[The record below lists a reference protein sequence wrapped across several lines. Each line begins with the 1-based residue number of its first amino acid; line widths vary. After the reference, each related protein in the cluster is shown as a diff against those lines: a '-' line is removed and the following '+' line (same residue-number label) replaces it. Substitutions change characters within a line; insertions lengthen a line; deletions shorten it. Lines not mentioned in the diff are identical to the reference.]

1 MDPVSLIAIISA
13 SSALVVAVLTHI
25 KYSKCCGFV
34 LRTTEGNEPVT
45 PGLTTPL
52 INTHSAPI
60 NTHSAPF
67 NTHSAPVDIPKVVI
81 KKNYL

>member
-34 LRTTEGNEPVT
+34 LRTTEGNESIT
-45 PGLTTPL
+45 PSLITPL
-52 INTHSAPI
+52 INQPSEPI
-60 NTHSAPF
+60 P
-67 NTHSAPVDIPKVVI
+67 IPE
-81 KKNYL
+81 KKIFTRQNYL

>member
-25 KYSKCCGFV
+25 KYSKCFGFV
-34 LRTTEGNEPVT
+34 LRTTEGNEPIT
-45 PGLTTPL
+45 PNLTTPL
-52 INTHSAPI
+52 IPSKPI
-60 NTHSAPF
+60 
-67 NTHSAPVDIPKVVI
+67 DIPKVVI